1 MLPFIMVMNLILK
14 PVGRNGQGYLEL
26 IHLSSQGHA
35 SRNTYHEKLQK
46 VPIIFVNFITP
57 FSDDFEFYQSWFH
70 QGTLGNSYF
79 VSKHLFDR

>member
-1 MLPFIMVMNLILK
+1 MPFIMVMNLILK

-35 SRNTYHEKLQK
+35 SRNTATKLQK
-46 VPIIFVNFITP
+46 VPIIFVNFINT
-57 FSDDFEFYQSWFH
+57 FSDDFEFHQSWFH